1 MFLLGIGEILEEW
14 THKKSVGDLA
24 RSMSLNIGKVWLK
37 KDGQE
42 VQVSAESIH
51 VDDEIVIHV
60 GNVIPFDGTVVDGD
74 AMVNQASMTGEPLPV
89 HKQADS
95 YVYAGTVLEE
105 GELCIRVRQVGGS
118 SRYEKVV
125 TMIEESEKLKS
136 SLESKASH
144 LADKLVPYTLL
155 GTAATYLFTRNVTK
169 ALSVLMVD
177 FSCALKLAMP
187 ISVLSAIRQASKSS
201 ITVKGGKFLEA
212 MAEADTIVF
221 DKTGTLTKAAP
232 RVVDVV
238 SFCDESSDELLR
250 IAACLEEHFP
260 HSMARAVVDAA
271 SEKNL
276 VHEEVHSK
284 VSYIVAHGISTTVEG
299 RKTIIGSYHFVFED
313 EDCVVP
319 EGMQEKFDALPEEY
333 SHLYMAVE
341 GRLVA
346 VICIEDPIRDE
357 AADVIRTLKE
367 LGFAKIV
374 MMTGDSER
382 TACAIAR
389 KVGVDEYYSEV
400 LPEDK
405 ASYVERAKAEG
416 HKVIMIGD
424 GINDSPALSAA
435 DIGIAISDGA
445 EIAREIADITVG
457 ADNLNELITLRKIS
471 TALTR
476 RIRRNYRTIVGF
488 NTGLIVLGVAGVTQP
503 TTSALMHNTSTLAIG
518 LHSMKDLVL

>member
-177 FSCALKLAMP
+177 FSCAL
-187 ISVLSAIRQASKSS
+187 
-201 ITVKGGKFLEA
+201 
-212 MAEADTIVF
+212 
-221 DKTGTLTKAAP
+221 
-232 RVVDVV
+232 
-238 SFCDESSDELLR
+238 
-250 IAACLEEHFP
+250 
-260 HSMARAVVDAA
+260 
-271 SEKNL
+271 
-276 VHEEVHSK
+276 
-284 VSYIVAHGISTTVEG
+284 
-299 RKTIIGSYHFVFED
+299 
-313 EDCVVP
+313 
-319 EGMQEKFDALPEEY
+319 
-333 SHLYMAVE
+333 
-341 GRLVA
+341 
-346 VICIEDPIRDE
+346 
-357 AADVIRTLKE
+357 
-367 LGFAKIV
+367 
-374 MMTGDSER
+374 
-382 TACAIAR
+382 
-389 KVGVDEYYSEV
+389 
-400 LPEDK
+400 
-405 ASYVERAKAEG
+405 
-416 HKVIMIGD
+416 
-424 GINDSPALSAA
+424 
-435 DIGIAISDGA
+435 
-445 EIAREIADITVG
+445 
-457 ADNLNELITLRKIS
+457 
-471 TALTR
+471 
-476 RIRRNYRTIVGF
+476 
-488 NTGLIVLGVAGVTQP
+488 
-503 TTSALMHNTSTLAIG
+503 
-518 LHSMKDLVL
+518 

>member
-1 MFLLGIGEILEEW
+1 MKFVIKHEIRGRIRFHVAQKNMSYREADILQYYLDSMKHVSSAKVNHSTCDAVVCYEGSREVMITALRRFHYETADVPESYLENSGRQVNEEYKEKLVDKVLMRCINRMFLPMPIANTLTAIRSVKYITNGLKTLANRKIEVPVLDGTAIGVSVFRGDFQTAGSIMFLLGIGEILEEW

-238 SFCDESSDELLR
+238 SFCNESSDELLR

-260 HSMARAVVDAA
+260 HSMARA
-271 SEKNL
+271 
-276 VHEEVHSK
+276 
-284 VSYIVAHGISTTVEG
+284 
-299 RKTIIGSYHFVFED
+299 
-313 EDCVVP
+313 C
-319 EGMQEKFDALPEEY
+319 
-333 SHLYMAVE
+333 
-341 GRLVA
+341 
-346 VICIEDPIRDE
+346 
-357 AADVIRTLKE
+357 
-367 LGFAKIV
+367 
-374 MMTGDSER
+374 
-382 TACAIAR
+382 
-389 KVGVDEYYSEV
+389 
-400 LPEDK
+400 
-405 ASYVERAKAEG
+405 
-416 HKVIMIGD
+416 
-424 GINDSPALSAA
+424 
-435 DIGIAISDGA
+435 
-445 EIAREIADITVG
+445 
-457 ADNLNELITLRKIS
+457 
-471 TALTR
+471 
-476 RIRRNYRTIVGF
+476 
-488 NTGLIVLGVAGVTQP
+488 
-503 TTSALMHNTSTLAIG
+503 
-518 LHSMKDLVL
+518 